1 MFKNILLS
9 LLSIFTI
16 MGCGPDY
23 SIIGEIGKEYI
34 YIEIPNNELNA
45 EIWVDSF
52 IQPSSVNGVDILWV
66 IDTSGSM
73 INNEP
78 QLLLGI
84 EAMMNSLPTSGWR
97 LNMIPNS
104 PPHVYD
110 EAQFP
115 LVPGDD
121 VVDAQTMYNNM
132 SGGVYE
138 KGFDALKAYIEGN
151 TYAPQWMRYDAALL
165 VVFVSDEEDQ
175 SNQTSSEFVEW
186 YKTLREHVYLASV
199 VHLDPADSLCNVS
212 SWDVG
217 YESIDATNQ
226 LNGVIVDI
234 CSDDWA
240 PGVAE
245 ASTQVEPYEQYELT
259 YDPIKIKKMRVF
271 VNGVL
276 NHDWHYDA
284 SDNNVYFTVTPAA
297 NDLVEIAYLY
307 NPIIIE
313 DIPELPIN

>member
-23 SIIGEIGKEYI
+23 SIIGEVGKEYI

-165 VVFVSDEEDQ
+165 VRS
-175 SNQTSSEFVEW
+175 
-186 YKTLREHVYLASV
+186 
-199 VHLDPADSLCNVS
+199 
-212 SWDVG
+212 
-217 YESIDATNQ
+217 
-226 LNGVIVDI
+226 
-234 CSDDWA
+234 
-240 PGVAE
+240 
-245 ASTQVEPYEQYELT
+245 
-259 YDPIKIKKMRVF
+259 
-271 VNGVL
+271 
-276 NHDWHYDA
+276 
-284 SDNNVYFTVTPAA
+284 
-297 NDLVEIAYLY
+297 
-307 NPIIIE
+307 
-313 DIPELPIN
+313 

>member
-1 MFKNILLS
+1 MLKNILL
-9 LLSIFTI
+9 LLLNTFTI
-16 MGCGPDY
+16 IGCGPDY

-34 YIEIPNNELNA
+34 YIEIPNDDIDA

-52 IQPSSVNGVDILWV
+52 VQPSSVNGVDILWV

-73 INNEP
+73 TNNEP

-84 EAMMNSLPTSGWR
+84 EAMINSLPATGWR

-104 PPHVYD
+104 PPNVHD

-121 VVDAQTMYNNM
+121 VVDAQVMYNKIT
-132 SGGVYE
+132 GGVYE
-138 KGFDALKAYIEGN
+138 QGFDAARTYVEQN

-186 YKTLREHVYLASV
+186 YKTLREHVYLASI

-217 YESIDATNQ
+217 YESMDATNQ

-234 CSDDWA
+234 CSEDWA

-271 VNGVL
+271 VNGVI
-276 NHDWHYDA
+276 NHDWYYDA

-313 DIPELPIN
+313 DIPTLPIN